1 MILLPKDIDWKAF
14 GTYIEKR
21 YSWFEI
27 SINDFF
33 PNENPIENDFSRMDY
48 ILANISVVEDMIS
61 IETQI
66 GDPFMEGLKKN
77 IVSLNIEIRKKYDCY
92 FLIEE
97 IDHF

>member
-1 MILLPKDIDWKAF
+1 
-14 GTYIEKR
+14 
-21 YSWFEI
+21 
-27 SINDFF
+27 
-33 PNENPIENDFSRMDY
+33 MDY